1 VRSACRVSAVA
12 RLGSAV
18 ACVASFLAIAGCA
31 PESVS
36 LVLPPAPPLA
46 GSAGACSARPS
57 TLAHL
62 AGIVPN
68 VMAIDELNLYVVASS
83 GADGV
88 VASSGADGSATQSLW
103 RIPKDGSPP
112 KRLVTS
118 ETPIAD
124 FRLDDGYPQ
133 AGAVFWTTVGTSDAD
148 GGAMGS
154 VQTTGLGAADKP
166 VILASN
172 RRAPG
177 ALMVLDTRV
186 YWAEQEVDLSGQLV
200 EAIVETSTTGGP
212 VTRVQTLDA
221 DQVPHRF
228 AAYDFGRSPTQDASV
243 GLLVWTTW
251 NGQVGSESIAEVV
264 ECPLPAPFG
273 PQTVIT
279 GADAGGAGGV
289 NLDSRVT
296 GVLYSR
302 PQGIAEVDVGLD
314 GGQGSPRPI
323 AATAGFVDR
332 IEDDD
337 TDVYFVERPTGRL
350 IDAPRFHLD
359 AQAPRTI
366 ASSVDPATAFR
377 VDDACVYWIDA
388 RAETI
393 TMATK

>member
-1 VRSACRVSAVA
+1 MPRATEVRSASRASAVA
-12 RLGSAV
+12 RLGSTV
-18 ACVASFLAIAGCA
+18 ACVASLTIAGCA

-36 LVLPPAPPLA
+36 LELPPPPPLA
-46 GSAGACSARPS
+46 GSEGACSARPS
-57 TLAHL
+57 ALAHL
-62 AGIVPN
+62 AGIVPDA
-68 VMAIDELNLYVVASS
+68 MAIDALNLYVVASS
-83 GADGV
+83 GADG
-88 VASSGADGSATQSLW
+88 STTQSLW

-118 ETPIAD
+118 ETPIAH

-133 AGAVFWTTVGTSDAD
+133 AGAVFWTTVETSDAD

-154 VQTTGLGAADKP
+154 VQSTGLGATDKP

-177 ALMVLDTRV
+177 ALMVLDTQV

-221 DQVPHRF
+221 DQVPSRF
-228 AAYDFGRSPTQDASV
+228 AAYDFGRSPTQDASA

-251 NGQVGSESIAEVV
+251 NGQVGRESTAEVV
-264 ECPLPAPFG
+264 ACPLPAPFG
-273 PQTVIT
+273 PQTLIT
-279 GADAGGAGGV
+279 GPDAGGAGGV
-289 NLDSRVT
+289 ALDSLMT
-296 GVLYSR
+296 GVLYSG
-302 PQGIAEVDVGLD
+302 PQGITEVPLDLD
-314 GGQGSPRPI
+314 GAPGAPRSI
-323 AATAGFVDR
+323 LATTGFVDP

-337 TDVYFVERPTGRL
+337 TDLYFVERTTGRL
-350 IDAPRFHLD
+350 IDAPRFHID

-377 VDDACVYWIDA
+377 VDDACVYWIDG